1 MDNGKFNFNT
11 ILNDLQ
17 SEINFINNQM
27 NTQKDEK
34 MKKALLKQL
43 KNINSVI
50 EKLLEIKSNSSTY
63 R

>member
-1 MDNGKFNFNT
+1 MDRGFNFNQT
-11 ILNDLQ
+11 LCDLQ
-17 SEINFINNQM
+17 SEISFINCQL
-27 NTQKDEK
+27 NTQRDEK

-50 EKLLEIKSNSSTY
+50 EKLLEIKSNSLTY